1 MCSQCL
7 PNLTKKTAFIGK
19 LGNDIFDHKLK
30 SMIEQLGIDTCGIA
44 FDEKVNTTL

>member
-1 MCSQCL
+1 M
-7 PNLTKKTAFIGK
+7 LTKIDRKTAFIGK
-19 LGNDIFDHKLK
+19 LGNDIFGHKLK